1 MGRSG
6 VSRRD
11 LFGAG
16 LRRLVPDLDE
26 SDPPR
31 PPADP
36 RETLAERRAR
46 WRLAAEA
53 SGEATLFDA
62 AHPAVLEAGGWSAG
76 DRLLDAGAGTG
87 TLALGAA
94 ARGAQ
99 VTACEPVG
107 ALAALGRERSA
118 GQPAVRWVEAEL
130 DDLPFAT
137 GSFDHAVCAF
147 GLTACVR
154 PREALAEVA
163 RVLAPGGT
171 LVLAAW
177 HPGGPIGRLLKLAER
192 WDPSPPGTVSP
203 LAATREERLRQD
215 LDHHADRV
223 EFSFAEVPLVFSDA
237 QEAGDRLTCALAPVG
252 AALGADAGPRRAQAV
267 RSLAEAGEE
276 VGGGLVLR
284 AGFLVV
290 VARRRE
296 LS

>member
-1 MGRSG
+1 
-6 VSRRD
+6 
-11 LFGAG
+11 
-16 LRRLVPDLDE
+16 
-26 SDPPR
+26 
-31 PPADP
+31 
-36 RETLAERRAR
+36 
-46 WRLAAEA
+46 
-53 SGEATLFDA
+53 
-62 AHPAVLEAGGWSAG
+62 GWSAG

-87 TLALGAA
+87 ALTLDAA

-118 GQPAVRWVEAEL
+118 GQPAVRWVEADL
-130 DDLPFAT
+130 DDLPFDA

-154 PREALAEVA
+154 PRAALAEIA
-163 RVLAPGGT
+163 RVVAPGGT
-171 LVLAAW
+171 LVLGAW

-192 WDPSPPGTVSP
+192 WDPSPAGTVSP
-203 LAATREERLRQD
+203 LGATREERLRQD

-237 QEAGDRLTCALAPVG
+237 QEAGDRLTRALAPVA
-252 AALGADAGPRRAQAV
+252 AALSADAGPRRAQAV
-267 RSLAEAGEE
+267 RSLAEAGDEA
-276 VGGGLVLR
+276 GGGLVLR

-290 VARRRE
+290 VARRSE